1 VVIIIKPI
9 NKFKIY
15 KFDAAPFFFFID
27 VFPPEFTNKNKPN
40 LVYLI
45 DTLRNNPIMPLP
57 MRVDRVFNGERSIL
71 IRPKDPITFP
81 VTDDLTASINPTPF
95 LKLGFEKLL
104 SFTEA
109 RSQEK
114 FMLSLSIDHASKWW
128 EITRYL
134 HGVLP
139 TLEEDFSAFLRAYL
153 HTMLRA
159 KLLEEDITEAAL
171 NYCKLIADICEK
183 RLDQNNITIEIN
195 GKQEKVK
202 MYKVKELKYYKKF
215 KKTRETQYH
224 PELIDIEIY
233 DFSKIGFNAKD
244 ERDTVLN
251 ELHAKEIKYI
261 PLLFYDDLLE
271 CMLQNAKTLEEN
283 SKEILDPSLLLEKNV
298 IITENPEVSD
308 KDRKQTYSWWN
319 SFDNIEISPIIDSIT
334 SAYKD
339 FWNADKSW
347 DERI

>member
-1 VVIIIKPI
+1 VIIIKPI
-9 NKFKIY
+9 NKFKIFKY
-15 KFDAAPFFFFID
+15 DAAPFFFFID

-40 LVYLI
+40 LVFLI
-45 DTLRNNPIMPLP
+45 ETLKNNPIMPLP

-71 IRPKDPITFP
+71 IRPKEPITFP

-104 SFTEA
+104 YFTEA

-114 FMLSLSIDHASKWW
+114 FMLSLSIDRASRWW
-128 EITRYL
+128 EMTRHL

-153 HTMLRA
+153 HTVLRA
-159 KLLEEDITEAAL
+159 KLLEEDLTKAAIS
-171 NYCKLIADICEK
+171 YCKLIADICEK
-183 RLDQNNITIEIN
+183 RMDQNNVTIEIK
-195 GKQEKVK
+195 GKQENVK

-233 DFSKIGFNAKD
+233 DLLKIGFNPD
-244 ERDTVLN
+244 EERENVLREQN
-251 ELHAKEIKYI
+251 AKEIKYI

-283 SKEILDPSLLLEKNV
+283 SKEILDPSILLEKKV
-298 IITENPEVSD
+298 IVTEPSGNFEKVG
-308 KDRKQTYSWWN
+308 KHMYTWWDR
-319 SFDNIEISPIIDSIT
+319 FDNIELSPIIDSIKST
-334 SAYKD
+334 HKD
-339 FWNADKSW
+339 FYNSDKSW
-347 DERI
+347 EERI